1 MEDLFSIII
10 VIIGIVGSIASSA
23 KKAKARK
30 AAGDTNW
37 NTVTQAE
44 QAAPK
49 PAAKTEPHPYAP
61 LAVQPMTPAMTF
73 ADASGP
79 VIAPMVHTHLQSDC
93 ETHDTA
99 GSLNFASTE
108 GKDPCHED
116 QLTLERT
123 FDEPAPTEG
132 GLTFDWSG
140 ENMVK
145 AFVMQEVLTRPAQRH
160 AR

>member
-1 MEDLFSIII
+1 MEDLFSVII

-23 KKAKARK
+23 RKAKARK
-30 AAGDTNW
+30 AADEAHW
-37 NTVTQAE
+37 SAPVQQA
-44 QAAPK
+44 
-49 PAAKTEPHPYAP
+49 PAAKKEPHPYAP

-73 ADASGP
+73 ADAPGP
-79 VIAPMVHTHLQSDC
+79 VIAPMVHTHLQPDC

>member
-1 MEDLFSIII
+1 MEDLFSVII

-30 AAGDTNW
+30 AADEAHW
-37 NTVTQAE
+37 SAPAQQA
-44 QAAPK
+44 
-49 PAAKTEPHPYAP
+49 PAAKKEPHPYVPVQTVVPPLSVTDAP
-61 LAVQPMTPAMTF
+61 GQ
-73 ADASGP
+73 
-79 VIAPMVHTHLQSDC
+79 VIAPTIHAHVQPDC
-93 ETHDTA
+93 ETHDA
-99 GSLNFASTE
+99 PGSLGFASTE
-108 GKDPCHED
+108 GKDPCHEE
-116 QLTLERT
+116 QLTTKRS
-123 FDEPAPTEG
+123 FDEPAPAEG